1 MIKFNQI
8 YKTLMVIMEKTN
20 TKNKNKP
27 INQHKLKIIR
37 LQMTNCRYK
46 KSYRN
51 LKLKQL
57 SQNNEKITFFTNT
70 FPIFHS

>member
-1 MIKFNQI
+1 
-8 YKTLMVIMEKTN
+8 MVIMEKTN